1 MTLQEQLNQDLIEA
15 AKNGSLDDVI
25 LLIKITESYRK

>member
-1 MTLQEQLNQDLIEA
+1 MTLQEQLNQDLIES

-25 LLIKITESYRK
+25 LLIKNY